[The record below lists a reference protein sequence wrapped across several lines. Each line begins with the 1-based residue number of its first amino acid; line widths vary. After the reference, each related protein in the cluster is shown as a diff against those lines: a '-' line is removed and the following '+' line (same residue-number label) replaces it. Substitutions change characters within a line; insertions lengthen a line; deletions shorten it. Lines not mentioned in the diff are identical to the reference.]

1 MPDDPNTGE
10 VEGTPPPWQEVGPK
24 TDQEVQEAIR
34 SGMIEEEKDEYEDQ
48 GDDGVEDERHALAV
62 DSAFVVFIQDGEAF
76 GVGKLAD
83 VVVEIEDKLVHLE
96 PAAHADTST
105 MWRGCTEV
113 AKDIQVH
120 EQAAKVVE
128 AMDAHAMRMQQAL
141 QQQRAGGGAGR
152 LHVPGQ

>member
-10 VEGTPPPWQEVGPK
+10 VEGTSPPWQEVDAK
-24 TDQEVQEAIR
+24 TEQEVQEALR
-34 SGMIEEEKDEYEDQ
+34 AEQMEQEHQEAESD
-48 GDDGVEDERHALAV
+48 HTLPV

-76 GVGKLAD
+76 GVGQLAD
-83 VVVEIEDKLVHLE
+83 ATVYIEDKLVHIE
-96 PAAHADTST
+96 PSKHADSAT

-120 EQAAKVVE
+120 EQASKVVE
-128 AMDAHAMRMQQAL
+128 AMNHHAAQIQRAL
-141 QQQRAGGGAGR
+141 QKQKQSGHSPGGSR